1 MPTQDLIQALDAA
14 ARGTRPLG
22 TQTLGTRPAGTRP
35 FQSRADAVDDGG
47 PGRVS
52 PAMSSKLRALITQL
66 RSLLAMVP
74 PELRGKIM
82 ALIAQAEGA
91 LSGFWVGDLGA
102 LVGLMERTVQLLN
115 QLAGW
120 GDLRD
125 LRALATR
132 NYWERKRLL
141 AELNRLLGNLEVPG
155 TDSLSTRR
163 EPDPIDSLSAMIRAR
178 F

>member
-1 MPTQDLIQALDAA
+1 MPTHDLTVPAT
-14 ARGTRPLG
+14 RGTRPLG
-22 TQTLGTRPAGTRP
+22 SRRPLDPLDEGE
-35 FQSRADAVDDGG
+35 

-52 PAMSSKLRALITQL
+52 PAMSSKLRTLISKL

-82 ALIAQAEGA
+82 AMISQAEGA
-91 LSGFWVGDLGA
+91 LSGLWMGDVGA
-102 LVGLMERTVQLLN
+102 LVSLMERTIQLLN

-125 LRALATR
+125 LRAIASR
-132 NYWERKRLL
+132 AHWEKRRLL
-141 AELNRLLGNLEVPG
+141 AELSSLLGGIEVTPVD
-155 TDSLSTRR
+155 TMSRR
-163 EPDPIDSLSAMIRAR
+163 SRPDPIDSLSALISSR